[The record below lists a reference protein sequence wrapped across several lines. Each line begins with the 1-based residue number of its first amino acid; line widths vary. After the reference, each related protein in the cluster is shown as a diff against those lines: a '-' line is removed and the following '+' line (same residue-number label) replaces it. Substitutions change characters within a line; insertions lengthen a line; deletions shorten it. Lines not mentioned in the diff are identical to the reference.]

1 MTWRLPCEVN
11 CNSAD
16 ISNRGFARW
25 RQLFLL
31 RTWSTVIWD
40 GHFSGLQSV
49 FIISYRAKGRCGLNQ
64 AYIYPISWR
73 VPRTLCSGN
82 DQGNEVSEEKYSK
95 GEGERRNE
103 FFSDFFRW
111 CPTIFLAYTSI
122 YSTDIEPTTR
132 FYSNSSPPPHLL
144 PLYTEPEICLKQ
156 MCVNVSLSTWLL
168 SCKNSILALSHILP
182 TMQQPFSL
190 QNEKN

>member
-1 MTWRLPCEVN
+1 M
-11 CNSAD
+11 
-16 ISNRGFARW
+16 
-25 RQLFLL
+25 
-31 RTWSTVIWD
+31 VIFQD
-40 GHFSGLQSV
+40 CSLC

-132 FYSNSSPPPHLL
+132 FYSNSSPPPPNLL

>member
-95 GEGERRNE
+95 TERVLLR
-103 FFSDFFRW
+103 
-111 CPTIFLAYTSI
+111 
-122 YSTDIEPTTR
+122 
-132 FYSNSSPPPHLL
+132 LL
-144 PLYTEPEICLKQ
+144 PLMSHHFSCIYFDLLHRHRAYYPLLLQFPPPPPIYYLFIQSQRFVWNK
-156 MCVNVSLSTWLL
+156 CV
-168 SCKNSILALSHILP
+168 
-182 TMQQPFSL
+182 
-190 QNEKN
+190 

>member
-1 MTWRLPCEVN
+1 MVIFQDCSLC
-11 CNSAD
+11 
-16 ISNRGFARW
+16 
-25 RQLFLL
+25 LL
-31 RTWSTVIWD
+31 QGRPGGVVEYQYTRKKVDKIPQNTPNPV
-40 GHFSGLQSV
+40 
-49 FIISYRAKGRCGLNQ
+49 IISYRAKGRCGLNQ

-132 FYSNSSPPPHLL
+132 FYSNSPPPPIYYLF
-144 PLYTEPEICLKQ
+144 IQSQRFVSNK
-156 MCVNVSLSTWLL
+156 CV
-168 SCKNSILALSHILP
+168 
-182 TMQQPFSL
+182 
-190 QNEKN
+190 

>member
-1 MTWRLPCEVN
+1 MVIFQDCSLC
-11 CNSAD
+11 
-16 ISNRGFARW
+16 
-25 RQLFLL
+25 LL
-31 RTWSTVIWD
+31 
-40 GHFSGLQSV
+40 
-49 FIISYRAKGRCGLNQ
+49 
-64 AYIYPISWR
+64 YPIGLKEGVVWIRHTS
-73 VPRTLCSGN
+73 TLSPDVFRGPCVLGTTT
-82 DQGNEVSEEKYSK
+82 GNEVSEEKYSK

-132 FYSNSSPPPHLL
+132 FYSNPPPYLL
-144 PLYTEPEICLKQ
+144 PLCTEPEICFKQ

-168 SCKNSILALSHILP
+168 SYKNSILALSHILP

>member
-1 MTWRLPCEVN
+1 MTWRLPGEVN

-16 ISNRGFARW
+16 ISNIGFARW

-82 DQGNEVSEEKYSK
+82 DHWER
-95 GEGERRNE
+95 GERRE
-103 FFSDFFRW
+103 ILQGRRWATERVLLRLLPLMSHHFS
-111 CPTIFLAYTSI
+111 SI
-122 YSTDIEPTTR
+122 YFDLFHRHRAYYPLLLQ
-132 FYSNSSPPPHLL
+132 SPPPHLL
-144 PLYTEPEICLKQ
+144 PLCTEPEICFKQ

-168 SCKNSILALSHILP
+168 SYKNSILALSHILP